1 MAESEYLS
9 VTTLTKY
16 IKYKFD
22 QDPHLQSVLIK
33 GELSNFKKHSSG
45 HLYFNVKDKNSVISA
60 MMFKGS
66 ASKIDFD
73 PKEGD
78 EVLLEAR
85 VSVYERRGNYQI
97 YVNKMHIDGVGN
109 LYQKLEQLKK
119 KLTKDGFFDQN
130 HKKLIPKFPKKIA
143 VLTAGTGAAIRDIH
157 TTINSRYPL
166 AEQIQ
171 INTLVQGTQA
181 KQDIIEKI
189 AQADKLGVDTII
201 IGRGGGSI
209 EDLWNFNEEDVV
221 KAIYHCNTPIIS
233 AVGHETDFTLSDF
246 VADVRA
252 ATPTQAAMMATPDQ
266 YEIRQYLHQTKLS
279 LTRFIK
285 QHMQQ
290 QRKHLEHVASYY
302 KFQTPTLL
310 YDQQIQKRDD
320 LEKQLK
326 LSVSTI
332 IKNHQQHLTI
342 LNNKFNLKGFRQDI
356 YRNQLTNQQKR
367 EELTKVIHNFIT
379 NQKQNLTRKLESL
392 NNLSPTNT
400 MLRGYT
406 IINKEDA
413 VVTSTKDLSE
423 NDNIVLTM
431 KDGFVDAQVKKV
443 RCNDDE

>member
-1 MAESEYLS
+1 MADYLS
-9 VTTLTKY
+9 VSALTKY

-60 MMFKGS
+60 MMFKGN

-85 VSVYERRGNYQI
+85 VSVYVRRGNYQI

-130 HKKLIPKFPKKIA
+130 HKKLIPKFPQKIA

-166 AEQIQ
+166 AEQVQ
-171 INTLVQGTQA
+171 INTLVQGEQA
-181 KQDIIEKI
+181 KNDIVEKI
-189 AQADKLGVDTII
+189 QQADQLNVDTII

-221 KAIYHCNTPIIS
+221 KAIYFCETPIIS

-252 ATPTQAAMMATPDQ
+252 ATPTQAAVMATPDQ
-266 YEIRQYLHQTKLS
+266 YELRQYLKQTNLS

-290 QRKHLEHVASYY
+290 QRKHLEHVSSYY

-320 LEKQLK
+320 LEKQLS
-326 LSVSTI
+326 LSMNLR
-332 IKNHQQHLTI
+332 IKNEQQQLQLLT
-342 LNNKFNLKGFRQDI
+342 NKFNLKNFKQNINRE
-356 YRNQLTNQQKR
+356 QLTNNQKR
-367 EELTKVIHNFIT
+367 IDLNKVMNNFIT
-379 NQKQNLTRKLESL
+379 NQQNKLTSKLESL

-406 IINKEDA
+406 IVNKDDD
-413 VVTSTKDLSE
+413 VITSTNDLAE

-431 KDGFVDAQVKKV
+431 KDGVVDAQVKKV
-443 RCNDDE
+443 RCKDE

>member
-1 MAESEYLS
+1 MADYLS
-9 VTTLTKY
+9 VSALTKY

-60 MMFKGS
+60 MMFKGN

-130 HKKLIPKFPKKIA
+130 HKKLIPKFPQKLA

-166 AEQIQ
+166 AEQVQ
-171 INTLVQGTQA
+171 INTLVQGEQA
-181 KQDIIEKI
+181 KNDIVEKI
-189 AQADKLGVDTII
+189 QQADQLNVDTII

-221 KAIYHCNTPIIS
+221 KAIYFCETPIIS

-252 ATPTQAAMMATPDQ
+252 ATPTQAAVMATPDQ
-266 YEIRQYLHQTKLS
+266 YELRQYLKQTNLS

-290 QRKHLEHVASYY
+290 QRKHLEHVSSYY

-320 LEKQLK
+320 LEKQLS
-326 LSVSTI
+326 LSMNLR
-332 IKNHQQHLTI
+332 IKNEQQQLQLLT
-342 LNNKFNLKGFRQDI
+342 NKFNLKNFKQNINRE
-356 YRNQLTNQQKR
+356 QLTNNQKR
-367 EELTKVIHNFIT
+367 IDLNKVINNFIT
-379 NQKQNLTRKLESL
+379 NQQNKLTSKLESL

-406 IINKEDA
+406 IVNKDDD
-413 VVTSTKDLSE
+413 VITSTNDLAE

-431 KDGFVDAQVKKV
+431 KDGVVDAQVKKV
-443 RCNDDE
+443 RCKDE